1 MRRKSIVL
9 RLFII
14 TTVLCML
21 LVFIQIFFQN
31 TLITRFYKD
40 IKISMLE
47 KEIKAITNVLEAS
60 SMDKE
65 KLYTTLN
72 NFSQKNGAAIALI
85 NKYGNPEYGL
95 DTQYKS
101 SLLKIISEDD
111 KEYNIYPELFI
122 TQ

>member
-1 MRRKSIVL
+1 
-9 RLFII
+9 
-14 TTVLCML
+14 
-21 LVFIQIFFQN
+21 
-31 TLITRFYKD
+31 
-40 IKISMLE
+40 MLE